1 MRYVCSRNVHVPIPM
16 INAASPLNIT
26 AYILVYSLWDW
37 NMTILL
43 DCLCLI
49 LGIIDILLLA

>member
-1 MRYVCSRNVHVPIPM
+1 M